1 MSGLE
6 NQEQLTSL
14 AMDQARNQ
22 TCQTTEDPEAITTTE
37 DPEAITTEAEAT
49 TTEAAAIIITAIP
62 AAMAVVMVTM
72 AAVVSVAA
80 NQEVSEGATTT
91 TEAEVTEAEVVETFA
106 STSSEPATALTVI
119 HADFCTNAS
128 KSTQF
133 KISENQPPV
142 GVNFYV
148 FGSGF

>member
-22 TCQTTEDPEAITTTE
+22 TCQTTEDPEAITT
-37 DPEAITTEAEAT
+37 EAVVIITTEAEAT
-49 TTEAAAIIITAIP
+49 TTIL
-62 AAMAVVMVTM
+62 AAMAVVMVTV
-72 AAVVSVAA
+72 AVVVSVAA
-80 NQEVSEGATTT
+80 KVAASVTGNHEVSEGATTT
-91 TEAEVTEAEVVETFA
+91 TTEAEVVETFA

-128 KSTQF
+128 KSAQF

>member
-49 TTEAAAIIITAIP
+49 TTIP